1 MNFASIDDFQAANPN
16 KVFNDMG
23 GLRKKL
29 KVEEVLPTLDQLK
42 SWMGQA

>member
-1 MNFASIDDFQAANPN
+1 MPSIEDFKKANPN

-29 KVEEVLPTLDQLK
+29 KVEEALPTLDTLK
-42 SWMGQA
+42 GWMGV